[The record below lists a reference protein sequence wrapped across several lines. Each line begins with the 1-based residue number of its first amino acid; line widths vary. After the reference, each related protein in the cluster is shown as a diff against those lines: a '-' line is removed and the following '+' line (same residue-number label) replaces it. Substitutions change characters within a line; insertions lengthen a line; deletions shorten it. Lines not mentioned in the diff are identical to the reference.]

1 MEINSGKYIMANVNS
16 YGVSV
21 SFKTNL
27 SNKIDEISKIIGT
40 IKIATNIKL
49 TG

>member
-1 MEINSGKYIMANVNS
+1 MDNVNS
-16 YGVSV
+16 YCLNV
-21 SFKTNL
+21 SFKTSL